1 MKKRVIS
8 SVIVFFCTLCLGS
21 ISCSSNKKVEE
32 KVEET
37 RPYVR
42 LTEAY
47 IQNVNQIQE
56 FVSTVTPDISN
67 RITPASPT
75 RIKNI
80 FVEIGDFVSEN
91 QKIAQM
97 DVSNLNK
104 LKIQLENT
112 KIEFARTEELYEVGG
127 ISKSEYDQ
135 MKMNLEVLKTSYD
148 NQLENTWLISPIS
161 GVITERNYDKG
172 DMFVSSKP
180 IVVIEKTDVVK
191 LLIHVPESYFSKIK
205 KNTKV
210 EVKIDALNEKVY
222 EGYVSL
228 IYPKINTETR
238 TFSVEVSVPNT
249 AKKICSG
256 MFAKVKVNF
265 ESIARV
271 VVPDS
276 AVTKQMGS
284 GDYYIYVYKENHV
297 YLRKVD
303 IGIQLDDK
311 YEIISG
317 IDNGEQVVVAGTSRL
332 SDKLEVRVKG

>member
-1 MKKRVIS
+1 MKKRVVSLI
-8 SVIVFFCTLCLGS
+8 IACLCI
-21 ISCSSNKKVEE
+21 ISCSSNKVEKE
-32 KVEET
+32 KVEVVA
-37 RPYVR
+37 PYVR
-42 LTEAY
+42 LEKAY

-56 FVSTVTPDISN
+56 FVATVNPDISN
-67 RITPASPT
+67 SITPASPT

-80 FVEIGDFVSEN
+80 FVEIGDFVSKN

-97 DVSNLNK
+97 DASNLNK
-104 LKIQLENT
+104 LKIQLENQKT
-112 KIEFARTEELYEVGG
+112 EFTRIQELYEVGG
-127 ISKSEYDQ
+127 VSRSEFDQ
-135 MKMNLEVLKTSYD
+135 MKMNLEVLETSYD
-148 NQLENTWLISPIS
+148 NQLENTWLISPIN

-205 KNTKV
+205 KNAKV
-210 EVKIDALNEKVY
+210 EVNIDALEKKLY

-228 IYPKINTETR
+228 IYPKINTQTR
-238 TFSVEVSVPNT
+238 TFSVEISVPNT
-249 AKKICSG
+249 SRKICSG

-265 ESIARV
+265 ESIPRV
-271 VVPDS
+271 IVSDS

-284 GDYYIYVYKENHV
+284 GDYYIYKDKQV
-297 YLRKVD
+297 YLRKVE

-317 IDNGEQVVVAGTSRL
+317 LNDGEQVVVAGTSRL

>member
-1 MKKRVIS
+1 MKKRIVS
-8 SVIVFFCTLCLGS
+8 SVIVFFCALCLGCT
-21 ISCSSNKKVEE
+21 SCSSDKKVERA
-32 KVEET
+32 VEET

-42 LTEAY
+42 LAEAY
-47 IQNVNQIQE
+47 IQNVDQIQE

-67 RITPASPT
+67 SIMPASPT
-75 RIKNI
+75 RIKDI
-80 FVEIGDFVSEN
+80 FVEIGDFVTEN

-97 DVSNLNK
+97 DASNLNK

-112 KIEFARTEELYEVGG
+112 KTEFARTEELYEVGG
-127 ISKSEYDQ
+127 ISKSEFDQ
-135 MKMNLEVLKTSYD
+135 MKMNLEVLETSYD

-172 DMFVSSKP
+172 DMFASAKP

-191 LLIHVPESYFSKIK
+191 LLIHVPESHFSKIK

-210 EVKIDALNEKVY
+210 EVQIDALNGTVY

-228 IYPKINTETR
+228 VYPKINTATR
-238 TFSVEVSVPNT
+238 TFSVEVSVPNR
-249 AKKICSG
+249 AKEICSG

-284 GDYYIYVYKENHV
+284 GDYYIYVYKDSRVH
-297 YLRKVD
+297 LRKVD
-303 IGIQLDDK
+303 IGVQLDDM

-317 IDNGEQVVVAGTSRL
+317 INDGEQIVVAGTTRL